1 MNAIDHQTYQ
11 SPASSTIRT
20 LEYLFTKYQHE
31 LSAPIEHSITL
42 KSTDLRRMADED
54 KANALRLYN
63 QGNGLSPQAIGDQLG
78 FSCAAITGFLHRVG
92 ARKRLTK

>member
-1 MNAIDHQTYQ
+1 MNALEHQTYE

-20 LEYLFTKYQHE
+20 LEYLFTKYQNQ
-31 LSAPIEHSITL
+31 LDTPAEHTITL
-42 KSTDLRRMADED
+42 KSTDLRRMEDED

-63 QGNGLSPQAIGDQLG
+63 SGNGLSPQAIGDELG